1 MDIFTTNGAGL
12 FFCKEAK
19 SARNKKM
26 QTLVTEASA
35 SVARRRILIRLISA
49 MCLLNK
55 SKKQN
60 DKKTTANDYVSNGCS
75 VNGLSFM
82 F

>member
-19 SARNKKM
+19 SSRNKKI

-35 SVARRRILIRLISA
+35 SVARRRFFDTDFVILEDVKI
-49 MCLLNK
+49 
-55 SKKQN
+55 
-60 DKKTTANDYVSNGCS
+60 
-75 VNGLSFM
+75 LS
-82 F
+82 